1 MLLMNK
7 SDNISEF
14 ERINRTAIPAHAL
27 ESVFA
32 FACYIYFAIR
42 GDYGAGYMC
51 IFALLAF
58 APVIGEVVFFR
69 INHETTM
76 VKHFLAMGFAVFY
89 TFVLFTCKSPLS
101 FTLVFPLMVI
111 VSIFNDVPYILKIV
125 SGAVLETIIVIIVG
139 SSKGIWGYTNLG
151 NAMLQLSTILLS
163 MLFSVLATITLERNM
178 KKRMKEV
185 LESKKEAENSLD
197 VVSKMSASLRE
208 GINNI
213 YAELEL
219 LKEAA
224 HNTNTTME
232 EVSLGAADTAQ
243 AVQSQ
248 IIQTEAIQNKVDD
261 VDGAAEN
268 IAGNISHTLQ
278 IIDEADVQIK
288 TLIESVDV
296 SVENGSMAASRLE
309 KLNSYIDEMN
319 MIIELINS
327 IADQT
332 SLLALNANIEAAR
345 AGEVGK
351 GFAVVANEIS
361 QMANQ
366 TSEATVQITQLI
378 QNVGSAIKE
387 VVDVIYTMI
396 EGINDE
402 KVATGNTA
410 KGLSNISNDTHS
422 IKHNVEAL
430 VNSID
435 ELKDANSVIVDS
447 IQTIS
452 AISQQVS
459 AHAMETK
466 EAEERNVEILGN
478 VSDAMENLIKT
489 AQ

>member
-1 MLLMNK
+1 
-7 SDNISEF
+7 
-14 ERINRTAIPAHAL
+14 
-27 ESVFA
+27 
-32 FACYIYFAIR
+32 
-42 GDYGAGYMC
+42 
-51 IFALLAF
+51 
-58 APVIGEVVFFR
+58 
-69 INHETTM
+69 
-76 VKHFLAMGFAVFY
+76 
-89 TFVLFTCKSPLS
+89 
-101 FTLVFPLMVI
+101 
-111 VSIFNDVPYILKIV
+111 
-125 SGAVLETIIVIIVG
+125 
-139 SSKGIWGYTNLG
+139 
-151 NAMLQLSTILLS
+151 

-422 IKHNVEAL
+422 MDFQISVMILIPSSTMSRHLLIRLMNLKMPTVLLLIRYRQSRLYHKKL
-430 VNSID
+430 VLMQWRTRKQRREMLRFLEMYPMQWRISLRQLSNNT
-435 ELKDANSVIVDS
+435 KTVKQSVN
-447 IQTIS
+447 
-452 AISQQVS
+452 AGCFF
-459 AHAMETK
+459 A
-466 EAEERNVEILGN
+466 
-478 VSDAMENLIKT
+478 
-489 AQ
+489 